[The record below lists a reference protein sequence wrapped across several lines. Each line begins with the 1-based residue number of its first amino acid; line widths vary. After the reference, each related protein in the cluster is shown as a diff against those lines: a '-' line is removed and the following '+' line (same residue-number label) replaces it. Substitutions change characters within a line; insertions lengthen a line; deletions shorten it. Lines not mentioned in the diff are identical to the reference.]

1 MAVTYHAVADKEN
14 ILKFT
19 ALARASIA
27 ASALFCGAQLAS
39 ACEIHAKA
47 PFVVHQAVSNYGGWP
62 ISEKT
67 CEALKAHGLSINIS
81 GDATVMRDRAVAW
94 AVVSVIDS
102 NTNITSS
109 EQTSATLIDSEQVSQ
124 ALADKLLVAAIES
137 AAHDFDLAKA
147 IKEVDEFRKRF

>member
-1 MAVTYHAVADKEN
+1 MLIADQEK

-19 ALARASIA
+19 AFVRTSTA
-27 ASALFCGAQLAS
+27 ATVLFCGVQSAS

-62 ISEKT
+62 ISEKD
-67 CEALKAHGLSINIS
+67 CEALKANGLSINIS